1 MQQTA
6 GCRTVLLDF
15 QPSEDSDRTRMG
27 LLDELEQE
35 AERQRQEDARLAA
48 LREQREQ
55 LWSER
60 LEPAMRA
67 LDAYLRQL
75 TEKLA
80 FIKKRIRVVFPVHGY
95 GEVIAYVDPT
105 FVIRCDTGKAFY
117 ELVIEMVGHVASDEC
132 PSIVADNATR
142 VRTLSSVLQQHNLGG
157 LSDARKNPNGEVIA
171 GRFQAKGKIPMVLT
185 VRAEQ
190 ETGIAR
196 FGFVN
201 LEGFGNSS
209 RQFSADQLDAAMFD
223 ALGRFLTREDTRFAQ
238 ESLPDDVRK
247 QLQSKIQRDQMR
259 REWEGKLAR
268 QLGDDEAKVVQSLD
282 PAARPG
288 WLLGRM
294 RLLSVKLFGR

>member
-1 MQQTA
+1 
-6 GCRTVLLDF
+6 
-15 QPSEDSDRTRMG
+15 MG

-35 AERQRQEDARLAA
+35 AERQRAEEARLAEQRA
-48 LREQREQ
+48 QREQ
-55 LWSER
+55 LWTER

-67 LDAYLRQL
+67 LEAYLRQL
-75 TEKLA
+75 TDKLA

-95 GEVIAYVDPT
+95 GEVVAYVEPT
-105 FVIRCDTGKAFY
+105 FLIRSEPAKFTY
-117 ELVIEMVGHVASDEC
+117 ELSVDMVGQVATDEC
-132 PSIVADNATR
+132 PAIVADSINR

-185 VRAEQ
+185 VRADMES
-190 ETGIAR
+190 GIVR

-209 RQFSADQLDAAMFD
+209 RQFSAEQLDADLFD
-223 ALGRFLTREDTRFAQ
+223 SLGRFLTREDTRFAQ
-238 ESLPDDVRK
+238 ESLPDDLRK
-247 QLQSKIQRDQMR
+247 QLQSKIARDQLR

-268 QLGDDEAKVVQSLD
+268 QLGDDEARVVQSLD

-288 WLLGRM
+288 WLLGRL